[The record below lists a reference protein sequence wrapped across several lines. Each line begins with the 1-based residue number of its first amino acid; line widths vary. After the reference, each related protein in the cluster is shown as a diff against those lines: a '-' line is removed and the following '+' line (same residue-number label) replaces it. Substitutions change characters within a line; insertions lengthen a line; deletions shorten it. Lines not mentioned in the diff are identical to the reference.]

1 MNTKGLAGNN
11 NGKNNDDFCDRFGK
25 CLSMKNISAKKI
37 HEDFALTWKVRED
50 ELLFEKWM
58 TTQDWE
64 TKFYQLKVLEKDID
78 VGEKFCGKNVC
89 NVKP

>member
-1 MNTKGLAGNN
+1 
-11 NGKNNDDFCDRFGK
+11 
-25 CLSMKNISAKKI
+25 MKNISAKKI
-37 HEDFALTWKVRED
+37 HENFALTWKVRED